1 MTVSASA
8 LVAVLSLVA
17 GCAQIKPRSP
27 AATGPLP
34 SMDAPPPPLAL
45 GPDQERRA
53 AALAH
58 YALGVA
64 REMDGDIPGA
74 LEHYLKTIEN
84 DPSNAELA
92 VRIARQLPSFPALVK
107 KAGPAL
113 EAAAQANP
121 KSADLLVLLGIVH
134 RANENTDGAIRAF
147 ERAMDAD
154 PGNQWALA
162 NALELAIET
171 GKSSHAAGLINRAL
185 KRKSESAEYW
195 MRLGDILVQAREGD
209 PAIAKKFDI
218 AQVISLFEKAL
229 AIAPDNIEIMVRLV
243 SQYEAAK
250 RTDKATALYNQIIAK
265 RPDDTVL
272 QLKLA
277 QYFAATG
284 AKDRAV
290 KVIEDLIKK
299 TPLRHEL
306 YNALAE
312 LHEEMEQPDKAIE
325 TFRQSLVLNPAQV
338 PPYVRIAMIQ
348 LEQKK
353 YADAQA
359 TMDGMRAKFPDLYLV
374 PFYAGLI
381 KLEQKAYTDAL
392 KLFAE
397 AESVASK
404 AAEPVE
410 LDSTFYFYFGSAAE
424 RTGDI
429 DRATKLFRRSL
440 ELKPDNHAA
449 LNYLGY
455 MWAEKGMRLDEAHK
469 LINKALELEPDS
481 PAYIDSLG
489 WVLYQKGQYAEAY
502 KHLKRA
508 AELIVDDA
516 IVFDHVADALI
527 KLGRN
532 KEAIEYLRKALKV
545 EPDNQAIK
553 DKLQRLES
561 R

>member
-8 LVAVLSLVA
+8 LVAVLSLVT
-17 GCAQIKPRSP
+17 GCAQTKPRSP
-27 AATGPLP
+27 SSTTPVP

-58 YALGVA
+58 YALGVS
-64 REMDGDIPGA
+64 REMDGDIAGA
-74 LEHYLKTIEN
+74 LDHYLKTIEL
-84 DPSNAELA
+84 DPTNADLA
-92 VRIARQLPSFPALVK
+92 VRIARQLPSYPALVK
-107 KAGPAL
+107 RAEPILDAV
-113 EAAAQANP
+113 AQANP
-121 KSADLLVLLGIVH
+121 KSADLWVLVGIVH
-134 RANENTDGAIRAF
+134 RANENAKGALGAF
-147 ERAMDAD
+147 ERALEVD

-162 NALELAIET
+162 NAVELAVET
-171 GKSSHAAGLINRAL
+171 GQPSRAIGLINRAFQHA
-185 KRKSESAEYW
+185 SDSADYW
-195 MRLGDILVQAREGD
+195 MRLGDILSQARNGD
-209 PAIAKKFDI
+209 PAIGKKFDL
-218 AQVISLFEKAL
+218 AKVIELYEKAL
-229 AIAPDNIEIMVRLV
+229 ALAPDNIEVMVRLV
-243 SQYEAAK
+243 AQYEAAK
-250 RTDKATALYNQIIAK
+250 QSDKATALYNQILAK
-265 RPDDTVL
+265 RPDDPML

-306 YNALAE
+306 YNALGE
-312 LHEEMEQPDKAIE
+312 LHVEMEQPDKAIE

-338 PPYVRIAMIQ
+338 PPFLRVTMIQ

-353 YADAQA
+353 FDDALA
-359 TMDGMRAKFPDLYLV
+359 TLETMRAKFPDLYLV
-374 PFYAGLI
+374 PFYTGLV
-381 KLEQKAYTDAL
+381 KLEQKQYADAL
-392 KLFAE
+392 QAFAR
-397 AESVASK
+397 AESMADT
-404 AAEPVE
+404 AADPVE
-410 LDSTFYFYFGSAAE
+410 MDSSFYFYYGSAAE

-429 DRATKLFRRSL
+429 DRAAKLFRRSL

-449 LNYLGY
+449 MNYLGY
-455 MWAEKGMRLDEAHK
+455 MWAEKGMHLDEAHD
-469 LINKALELEPDS
+469 LIDKALELEPDS

-508 AELIVDDA
+508 AELIVDDV

-527 KLGRN
+527 KLGRV
-532 KEAIEYLRKALKV
+532 KEAIDYLRKALKV

-553 DKLQRLES
+553 DKLRQLES